1 MSLPQGK
8 LQNKVA
14 LVTGAS
20 MGIGEAIAAAFL
32 REGAKVVLCA
42 RDLARTEAAVQRIGG
57 TAANTL
63 ALSCDVNKGEQVR
76 ATVQAAMQKF
86 GRLDILVNNAGFG
99 LNDSVEKLDMGKL
112 RALFDTNYFGVVE
125 CMQAV
130 IPIMRQQ
137 GGGDII
143 NISSV
148 SGHISVPY
156 MSGYGAT
163 KHAVNALGK
172 AARMELKRYNINV
185 LTVCPGY
192 IATDFA
198 KNMMQGSNAQ
208 RVGGSVKYGVGPD
221 VVAKDTLDGLLK
233 RKRQVVTPWYYWLVI
248 KMYEN
253 APALVER
260 TLNRGMKPTSQVIAE
275 AAGKSSK

>member
-86 GRLDILVNNAGFG
+86 GRLDILVNNAGFR
-99 LNDSVEKLDMGKL
+99 LKNWTWENSA
-112 RALFDTNYFGVVE
+112 R
-125 CMQAV
+125 CS
-130 IPIMRQQ
+130 IP
-137 GGGDII
+137 
-143 NISSV
+143 
-148 SGHISVPY
+148 
-156 MSGYGAT
+156 T
-163 KHAVNALGK
+163 
-172 AARMELKRYNINV
+172 
-185 LTVCPGY
+185 
-192 IATDFA
+192 
-198 KNMMQGSNAQ
+198 
-208 RVGGSVKYGVGPD
+208 
-221 VVAKDTLDGLLK
+221 
-233 RKRQVVTPWYYWLVI
+233 
-248 KMYEN
+248 
-253 APALVER
+253 
-260 TLNRGMKPTSQVIAE
+260 TSA
-275 AAGKSSK
+275 